1 MKRTI
6 QLLAGVIMLMM
17 VLAVERA
24 QAQKLDEER
33 MTRDVKVAE
42 NVLAT
47 LIKQKFDGKRMF
59 FPLSVTG
66 TYQEG
71 YGVTF
76 SLPADYTTPIIFS
89 FPSEDMV
96 IIDDAQGVSTGEYRV
111 QRRNRENDREFEW
124 TLKDRRQANMD
135 SLRDISN
142 EKIIEAAKE
151 FLADYGDMISQLKPE
166 EKIVITNRGGNQPRM
181 WVTHMVKS
189 PGRNHLSIEMLKADL
204 NSFRQNKL
212 TRDQLL
218 NKITVVNAEAVDEAE
233 PDLELLSTIFSRLY
247 RQDLSKTFFSEG
259 NIYYERLKDFGAVY
273 YMHTF
278 SSNRTFNGT
287 YDMPTVDLRDV
298 DQATRDKKVKELY
311 PLFEQE
317 LKENIVEYGRTVKSL
332 GDDEV
337 LAFNVRLTQ
346 CTECGIP
353 STLEVSV
360 KSAVLKE
367 YGNGKIDKNTAL
379 GKVQVKR
386 GSNQ

>member
-1 MKRTI
+1 
-6 QLLAGVIMLMM
+6 
-17 VLAVERA
+17 
-24 QAQKLDEER
+24 
-33 MTRDVKVAE
+33 
-42 NVLAT
+42 
-47 LIKQKFDGKRMF
+47 
-59 FPLSVTG
+59 
-66 TYQEG
+66 
-71 YGVTF
+71 
-76 SLPADYTTPIIFS
+76 
-89 FPSEDMV
+89 
-96 IIDDAQGVSTGEYRV
+96 
-111 QRRNRENDREFEW
+111 RENDREFEW

-311 PLFEQE
+311 PIFEQE

-332 GDDEV
+332 
-337 LAFNVRLTQ
+337 
-346 CTECGIP
+346 
-353 STLEVSV
+353 
-360 KSAVLKE
+360 
-367 YGNGKIDKNTAL
+367 
-379 GKVQVKR
+379 
-386 GSNQ
+386 